1 MQSVE
6 LTGGFADPAPEAARA
21 FRQIMSVMAKPG
33 TIETIQGAEP
43 PAPLSKAAGTVL
55 LTLCDPDTG
64 IHLAGDF
71 NVEPVRNWIKF
82 HIGAPLVTA
91 EECDFAVGI
100 WGDLAPLP
108 DFKIGTSEY
117 PDRSASLIVES
128 DILEN
133 QGAVLQGPGIKDR
146 AALSLPEVAAFQENH
161 RLFPLGLDFYFTC
174 GGRIAALPRTTEVR

>member
-1 MQSVE
+1 MQAVE
-6 LTGGFADPAPEAARA
+6 LTGGFADPAPESARA
-21 FRQIMSVMAKPG
+21 FRQIMTVMAKPG

-64 IHLAGDF
+64 IFLAGDLD
-71 NVEPVRNWIKF
+71 VEPIRNWINF
-82 HIGAPLVTA
+82 HIGAPLVGAA
-91 EECDFAVGI
+91 ESDFAVGT
-100 WGDLAPLP
+100 WNDLAPLGQ
-108 DFKIGTSEY
+108 FKIGTSEY

-133 QGAVLQGPGIKDR
+133 QGAVIQGPGIKDR

-161 RLFPLGLDFYFTC
+161 TLFPLGLDFYCTC
-174 GGRIAALPRTTEVR
+174 GDRIAALPRSTEVR